1 MPKPSSCF
9 ICQSCGSVHTKWAG
23 RCDSCG
29 EWNTL
34 FEETTTQH
42 TRPKSKNKR
51 NIDFVSLNGES
62 IDVPRLK
69 SGISEL
75 DRVTGGGL
83 VPGSAILVGGD
94 PGIGKSKQL
103 EKRPTL
109 ALKQHTYQEKKAWIK
124 LEGELN
130 V

>member
-34 FEETTTQH
+34 FEEATTQH

-62 IDVPRLK
+62 VDVPRLK

-94 PGIGKSKQL
+94 PGIGKSTLLLQGLGKQL
-103 EKRPTL
+103 NQD
-109 ALKQHTYQEKKAWIK
+109 LKQHIYQEKK
-124 LEGELN
+124 